1 MSFGGPP
8 NRRPSSLPRSSSFS
22 APSRGNSRSVQAGR
36 ATEGEPSRGWPRRP
50 SGRDNAPLQSRHSI
64 SLNSP
69 RSLEPFGSQNN
80 EDVLPIENPDPSRHD
95 CLSTHSMGPVVQLYR
110 RYLRETSTGLF
121 PSHTVSLLRGSLLQ
135 PSDI

>member
-69 RSLEPFGSQNN
+69 RSLEPFDSQNDK
-80 EDVLPIENPDPSRHD
+80 DVLPIEDLDPSRHNH
-95 CLSTHSMGPVVQLYR
+95 LLTHSMGPVAKLYR
-110 RYLRETSTGLF
+110 RYLRETDTGLS
-121 PSHTVSLLRGSLLQ
+121 PSQTVSLLRGSLLQ
-135 PSDI
+135 PSEI